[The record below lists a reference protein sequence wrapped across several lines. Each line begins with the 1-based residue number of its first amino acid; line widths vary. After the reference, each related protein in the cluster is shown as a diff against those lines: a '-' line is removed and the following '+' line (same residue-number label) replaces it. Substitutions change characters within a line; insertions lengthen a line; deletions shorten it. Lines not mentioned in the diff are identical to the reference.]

1 MNKNSTF
8 YYSIHKLEEESE
20 EECLVDLDD
29 VLSINTSSY
38 EDVNNLLDACNFC
51 VSDTLVQ
58 ALLDYSKSLS
68 KM

>member
-29 VLSINTSSY
+29 IMCIETSSFQ
-38 EDVNNLLDACNFC
+38 DVNNLLDACQFC
-51 VSDTLVQ
+51 ISDTIVKELF
-58 ALLDYSKSLS
+58 DYSRSLS
-68 KM
+68 KI